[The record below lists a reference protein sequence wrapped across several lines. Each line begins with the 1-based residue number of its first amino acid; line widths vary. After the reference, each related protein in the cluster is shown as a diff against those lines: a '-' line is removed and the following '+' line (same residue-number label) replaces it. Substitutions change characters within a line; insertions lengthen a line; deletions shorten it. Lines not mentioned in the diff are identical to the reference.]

1 MTLLSCFRKSLKPK
15 SKSWNSDSSSS
26 SNATPALATSQAFPS
41 SYDTITPA
49 GPPPVYTPTAPESKT
64 GEITSIP
71 AINYPSNAIP
81 RTFSNNLTTQ
91 PQTHRPPS
99 ISSFTSSNGP
109 VLNDEDDKFA
119 FLKDFDT
126 VLLVD
131 DSGSMSGPRWSETRD
146 ALKALLP
153 IVTKRDNDGI
163 DIYFLNHKSS
173 DKGDAREGKAG
184 TGYRNI
190 TSVRKVE
197 AIFKEVRPSGRT
209 PTARR
214 LREIMKPYIE
224 HLTAAKRRGEA
235 AFEAVKP
242 MNLLC
247 VTDGIAEGNVE
258 GVIVEVAEKLDALD
272 AISEQVGTLLNPPF
286 KLASMANKIKA
297 ASSSR

>member
-1 MTLLSCFRKSLKPK
+1 MNLISCFRKSSS
-15 SKSWNSDSSSS
+15 SKTKAKAWKTDSSA
-26 SNATPALATSQAFPS
+26 ATPNPNHNIATFQNNHNAF
-41 SYDTITPA
+41 DIAPA
-49 GPPPVYTPTAPESKT
+49 CPPPVYTPTPIDPKT
-64 GEITSIP
+64 AEMSSTP
-71 AINYPSNAIP
+71 AINFPSNAIP
-81 RTFSNNLTTQ
+81 RTFTNHLTTQ
-91 PQTHRPPS
+91 QTYRPPS
-99 ISSFTSSNGP
+99 ISSFTSSIGLPPN
-109 VLNDEDDKFA
+109 NDEEDKFA
-119 FLKDFDT
+119 FLRDFDT
-126 VLLVD
+126 VILID

-153 IVTKRDNDGI
+153 IVTKRDADGI

-173 DKGDAREGKAG
+173 DPGDAREGKAG

-197 AIFKEVRPSGRT
+197 AIFREVRPSGRT

-224 HLTAAKRRGEA
+224 HLTSQKRRGEQ

-272 AISEQVGTLLNPPF
+272 AISEQVG
-286 KLASMANKIKA
+286 KLSDPHF
-297 ASSSR
+297 